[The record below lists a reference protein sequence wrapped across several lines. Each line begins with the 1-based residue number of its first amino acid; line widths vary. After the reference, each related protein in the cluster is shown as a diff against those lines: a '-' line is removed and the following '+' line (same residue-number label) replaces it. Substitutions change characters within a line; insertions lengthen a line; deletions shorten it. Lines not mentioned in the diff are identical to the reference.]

1 MNSNDS
7 AGRHGQ
13 QREQLDLRAAEW
25 AVRLAGGLS
34 AAERRE
40 LNRWLAESPAHAA
53 AFQEARTAWGKMG
66 QLRLRPGKLAE
77 DPVPPPNS
85 PARRGP
91 RRRCLTWKRG
101 LASAA
106 CLLLLAVSATL
117 WHGDPRLMLT
127 ADHHTQAGERRLV
140 TLPDGS
146 RVELG
151 PASAIKLDYSASARR
166 VVLLSGLAHFTA
178 APAANTESR
187 PFVVAAANG
196 QARVLGTEFMVA
208 HVPGG
213 AEVTVL
219 EGRVEVARRAVE
231 YGLARVLARGQA
243 VRYSAAGL
251 GSVRAVNA
259 RRATAWRRG
268 RLIFD
273 KAPLGEVVAALNRYR
288 RGRIMIT
295 DPALAS
301 RRVSGI
307 FQTTTPEAALA
318 TIARDLRIN
327 TLSLPLL
334 TLLY

>member
-7 AGRHGQ
+7 AGGNGQ
-13 QREQLDLRAAEW
+13 RREQIDSRAAEW
-25 AVRLAGGLS
+25 VVRLAGGLS
-34 AAERRE
+34 VAERRE
-40 LNRWLAESPAHAA
+40 LERWLAESPAHAA
-53 AFQEARTAWGKMG
+53 AFEEARTAWGKMG
-66 QLRLRPGKLAE
+66 QLRFWPGKLAE
-77 DPVPPPNS
+77 DNAPPPDS
-85 PARRGP
+85 PARR
-91 RRRCLTWKRG
+91 RFLTWRRG

-106 CLLLLAVSATL
+106 CLLLLAVGATL
-117 WHGDPRLMLT
+117 WHGDPRLILT
-127 ADHHTQAGERRLV
+127 ADHHTPIGEQRRV

-151 PASAIKLDYSASARR
+151 PASAIKLDYNASARR
-166 VVLLSGLAHFTA
+166 VVLLSGLAYFTA
-178 APAANTESR
+178 APAASAADR
-187 PFVVAAANG
+187 PFIVAAANG
-196 QARVLGTEFMVA
+196 RARVLGTAFMVA

-219 EGRVEVARRAVE
+219 EGRVEVARRAAE

-251 GSVRAVNA
+251 GPVRAVNA

-288 RGRIMIT
+288 RGQIIIT

-307 FQTTTPEAALA
+307 FQTATPEAALA
-318 TIARDLRIN
+318 TIARDLRVN

>member
-1 MNSNDS
+1 
-7 AGRHGQ
+7 
-13 QREQLDLRAAEW
+13 
-25 AVRLAGGLS
+25 
-34 AAERRE
+34 
-40 LNRWLAESPAHAA
+40 
-53 AFQEARTAWGKMG
+53 
-66 QLRLRPGKLAE
+66 
-77 DPVPPPNS
+77 
-85 PARRGP
+85 
-91 RRRCLTWKRG
+91 
-101 LASAA
+101 
-106 CLLLLAVSATL
+106 
-117 WHGDPRLMLT
+117 MLT
-127 ADHHTQAGERRLV
+127 ADHHTQAGERRRV

-151 PASAIKLDYSASARR
+151 PASAIKLDYNASARR

-178 APAANTESR
+178 APVASAADR
-187 PFVVAAANG
+187 PFIVAAANG
-196 QARVLGTEFMVA
+196 QASVLGTEFMVA

-219 EGRVEVARRAVE
+219 EGQVEVARRAAE

-251 GSVRAVNA
+251 GLVRAVNV

-288 RGRIMIT
+288 RGQIIIT

-301 RRVSGI
+301 RRISGI
-307 FQTTTPEAALA
+307 FQTATPEAALA
-318 TIARDLRIN
+318 TIARDLRVN

>member
-7 AGRHGQ
+7 AGGNGQ
-13 QREQLDLRAAEW
+13 RRAQLDLRAAEW
-25 AVRLAGGLS
+25 VVRLAGGLS
-34 AAERRE
+34 AAERRA
-40 LNRWLAESPAHAA
+40 LNRWLAESPAHVA
-53 AFQEARTAWGKMG
+53 AFEEARTAWGKMG
-66 QLRLRPGKLAE
+66 QLRLRPGKLAA
-77 DPVPPPNS
+77 DTVPPPAS
-85 PARRGP
+85 PARR
-91 RRRCLTWKRG
+91 RFLTWRRG
-101 LASAA
+101 LASVA
-106 CLLLLAVSATL
+106 CLLLLTVGATL

-127 ADHHTQAGERRLV
+127 ADHHTPTGERRRV

-151 PASAIKLDYSASARR
+151 PASAIKLDYSAGARR
-166 VVLLSGLAHFTA
+166 VVLLSGVAHFTA
-178 APAANTESR
+178 APVASVEDR
-187 PFVVAAANG
+187 PFIVAAADG
-196 QARVLGTEFMVA
+196 HARVLGTEFMVA

-219 EGRVEVARRAVE
+219 EGRVEVARRAAE
-231 YGLARVLARGQA
+231 YGLARVLARDQA

-251 GSVRAVNA
+251 GPVRAVNA

-307 FQTTTPEAALA
+307 FQTAIPEAALA
-318 TIARDLRIN
+318 TIARDLHVN

>member
-7 AGRHGQ
+7 AGGNGPW
-13 QREQLDLRAAEW
+13 REQLDSRAAEW
-25 AVRLAGGLS
+25 VVRLAGGLS
-34 AAERRE
+34 VAERRE

-53 AFQEARTAWGKMG
+53 AFEEARTAWGKMG
-66 QLRLRPGKLAE
+66 QLRFRLGKLAE
-77 DPVPPPNS
+77 DIVPPPDS

-91 RRRCLTWKRG
+91 RRRFLTLKRG

-106 CLLLLAVSATL
+106 CLLLLAVGATL

-127 ADHHTQAGERRLV
+127 ADHHTQAGERRRV

-151 PASAIKLDYSASARR
+151 PASAIRLDYNAGARR
-166 VVLLSGLAHFTA
+166 VVLLSGLAYFKA
-178 APAANTESR
+178 APAASAADR
-187 PFVVAAANG
+187 PFIVAAANG
-196 QARVLGTEFMVA
+196 RARVLGTAFMVA

-219 EGRVEVARRAVE
+219 EGRVEVARRAAE

-251 GSVRAVNA
+251 GPVRAVNP

-288 RGRIMIT
+288 RGQIIIT

-307 FQTTTPEAALA
+307 FQTATPEAALA
-318 TIARDLRIN
+318 TIARDLRVN

>member
-7 AGRHGQ
+7 AGGNGQ
-13 QREQLDLRAAEW
+13 RREQIDSRAAEW
-25 AVRLAGGLS
+25 MVRLAGGLS
-34 AAERRE
+34 VAERRE
-40 LNRWLAESPAHAA
+40 LKRWLAESPAHAA
-53 AFQEARTAWGKMG
+53 AFREARTAWGKMG

-77 DPVPPPNS
+77 DSAPPPDA

-91 RRRCLTWKRG
+91 RHRFLTLKRG

-106 CLLLLAVSATL
+106 CLLLLAVGATL

-127 ADHHTQAGERRLV
+127 ADHHTPAGERRLI

-151 PASAIKLDYSASARR
+151 PASAIKLDYNASARR

-178 APAANTESR
+178 APVASAEDR
-187 PFVVAAANG
+187 PFIVAAANG
-196 QARVLGTEFMVA
+196 QASVLGTEFMVA

-219 EGRVEVARRAVE
+219 EGQVEVARRAAE

-251 GSVRAVNA
+251 GFVRAVNV

-288 RGRIMIT
+288 RGQIIIT

-301 RRVSGI
+301 RRISGI
-307 FQTTTPEAALA
+307 FQTATPEAALA
-318 TIARDLRIN
+318 TIARDLRVN

>member
-7 AGRHGQ
+7 ADGNGQ
-13 QREQLDLRAAEW
+13 RRAQLDLRAAEW
-25 AVRLAGGLS
+25 VVRLAGGLS

-53 AFQEARTAWGKMG
+53 AFEEARTAWGKMG
-66 QLRLRPGKLAE
+66 QLRFWPGKLAE
-77 DPVPPPNS
+77 DSAPPPDS

-91 RRRCLTWKRG
+91 GRRCLTLKRG

-106 CLLLLAVSATL
+106 CLLLLALGATL
-117 WHGDPRLMLT
+117 WHGDPWFVLT
-127 ADHHTQAGERRLV
+127 ADHHTPTGERRLV

-151 PASAIKLDYSASARR
+151 PASAIRLDYNASARR
-166 VVLLSGLAHFTA
+166 VVLLSGVAHFTA
-178 APAANTESR
+178 SPAANTESR
-187 PFVVAAANG
+187 PFIVVAANG
-196 QARVLGTEFMVA
+196 RARVLGTEFMVA
-208 HVPGG
+208 HMPGG

-219 EGRVEVARRAVE
+219 EGRVEVARRAAE

-243 VRYSAAGL
+243 VRYSAADL
-251 GSVRAVNA
+251 GPVRAVNT

-307 FQTTTPEAALA
+307 FQTATPEAALA
-318 TIARDLRIN
+318 TIARDLRVN

>member
-7 AGRHGQ
+7 AGGNGQ
-13 QREQLDLRAAEW
+13 RRAQLDLRAAEW
-25 AVRLAGGLS
+25 VVRLAGGLS
-34 AAERRE
+34 TAERRE

-53 AFQEARTAWGKMG
+53 AFEEARTAWGKMG
-66 QLRLRPGKLAE
+66 QLRLRPGQLAE
-77 DPVPPPNS
+77 DTVLPPDS

-91 RRRCLTWKRG
+91 RRRCLSWQRG

-106 CLLLLAVSATL
+106 CLILLAVGATL

-127 ADHHTQAGERRLV
+127 ADHHTPTGEQRRV

-151 PASAIKLDYSASARR
+151 PASAIRLDYNASARR

-178 APAANTESR
+178 APAANAEDR
-187 PFVVAAANG
+187 PFIVAAADG
-196 QARVLGTEFMVA
+196 HARVLGTEFMVA

-219 EGRVEVARRAVE
+219 EGRVEVARRAAE

-251 GSVRAVNA
+251 GAVRAVNT

-307 FQTTTPEAALA
+307 FQTATPEAALA
-318 TIARDLRIN
+318 TIARDLRLN

>member
-7 AGRHGQ
+7 AGGNGQ
-13 QREQLDLRAAEW
+13 RRAQLDLRAAEW
-25 AVRLAGGLS
+25 VVRLAGGLS

-53 AFQEARTAWGKMG
+53 AFEEARTAWGKMG
-66 QLRLRPGKLAE
+66 QLRLQPGRLAE
-77 DPVPPPNS
+77 DTVPPPDS
-85 PARRGP
+85 PARR
-91 RRRCLTWKRG
+91 RFLTWRRG

-106 CLLLLAVSATL
+106 CLLLLALGATL

-151 PASAIKLDYSASARR
+151 PASAIRLDYNASARR
-166 VVLLSGLAHFTA
+166 VVLLSGLAYFTA
-178 APAANTESR
+178 SPAANAADR
-187 PFVVAAANG
+187 PFIVAAANG
-196 QARVLGTEFMVA
+196 RARVLGTEFMVA
-208 HVPGG
+208 HMPGG

-219 EGRVEVARRAVE
+219 EGRVEVARRAAE

-251 GSVRAVNA
+251 GPVRAVNA

-307 FQTTTPEAALA
+307 FQTATPEAALA
-318 TIARDLRIN
+318 TIARDLRVN

>member
-7 AGRHGQ
+7 AGGHGPCQ
-13 QREQLDLRAAEW
+13 EQIDLRAAEW

-34 AAERRE
+34 TAERRE
-40 LNRWLAESPAHAA
+40 LKRWLAENPAHVA
-53 AFQEARTAWGKMG
+53 AFREARTAWGKMG
-66 QLRLRPGKLAE
+66 QLRFRPGRLAE
-77 DPVPPPNS
+77 DTVPPPNS

-91 RRRCLTWKRG
+91 QRRCQTWKRG

-106 CLLLLAVSATL
+106 CLILLAVGATL

-127 ADHHTQAGERRLV
+127 ADHHTPIGERRRV

-151 PASAIKLDYSASARR
+151 PASAIRLDYNASARR

-178 APAANTESR
+178 APAANAEDR
-187 PFVVAAANG
+187 PFIVAAANG

-208 HVPGG
+208 HMPGG

-219 EGRVEVARRAVE
+219 EGRVEVARPAAE
-231 YGLARVLARGQA
+231 YDLARVLARGQA

-273 KAPLGEVVAALNRYR
+273 KAPLSEVVAALNRYR

-307 FQTTTPEAALA
+307 FQTATPEAALA
-318 TIARDLRIN
+318 TIARDLRVN

>member
-7 AGRHGQ
+7 AGGNGQ
-13 QREQLDLRAAEW
+13 RRAQLDLRAAEW
-25 AVRLAGGLS
+25 VVRLAGGLS

-53 AFQEARTAWGKMG
+53 AFEEARTAWGKMG
-66 QLRLRPGKLAE
+66 QLRLQPGRLAE
-77 DPVPPPNS
+77 DTVPPPDS
-85 PARRGP
+85 PARR
-91 RRRCLTWKRG
+91 RFLTWRRG

-106 CLLLLAVSATL
+106 CLLLLALGATL
-117 WHGDPRLMLT
+117 WHGDPWFMLM
-127 ADHHTQAGERRLV
+127 ADHHTPTGERRLV

-151 PASAIKLDYSASARR
+151 PASAIRLDYSASARR
-166 VVLLSGLAHFTA
+166 VVLLSGVAHFTA
-178 APAANTESR
+178 SPAANTESR
-187 PFVVAAANG
+187 PFIVVAANG
-196 QARVLGTEFMVA
+196 RARVLGTEFMVA
-208 HVPGG
+208 HMPGG

-219 EGRVEVARRAVE
+219 EGRVEVARRAAE

-251 GSVRAVNA
+251 GPVRAVNA

-307 FQTTTPEAALA
+307 FQTATPEAALA
-318 TIARDLRIN
+318 TIARDLRLN

>member
-1 MNSNDS
+1 M
-7 AGRHGQ
+7 
-13 QREQLDLRAAEW
+13 
-25 AVRLAGGLS
+25 RLAGGLS

-53 AFQEARTAWGKMG
+53 AFEEARTAWGKMG
-66 QLRLRPGKLAE
+66 QLRFRPGKLAE
-77 DPVPPPNS
+77 DTVPPPDS
-85 PARRGP
+85 PARR
-91 RRRCLTWKRG
+91 RFLTWRRG

-106 CLLLLAVSATL
+106 CLFLLTVGATL

-166 VVLLSGLAHFTA
+166 VVLLSGVAHFTA
-178 APAANTESR
+178 APAASAEDR
-187 PFVVAAANG
+187 PFIVAAANG
-196 QARVLGTEFMVA
+196 RARVLGTEFMVA
-208 HVPGG
+208 HMPGG

-219 EGRVEVARRAVE
+219 EGRVEVARRAAE

-251 GSVRAVNA
+251 GPVRAVNA
-259 RRATAWRRG
+259 GRATAWRRG

-288 RGRIMIT
+288 RGQIIIT
-295 DPALAS
+295 DPALAD

-307 FQTTTPEAALA
+307 FQTATPEAALA
-318 TIARDLRIN
+318 SIARDLRVN